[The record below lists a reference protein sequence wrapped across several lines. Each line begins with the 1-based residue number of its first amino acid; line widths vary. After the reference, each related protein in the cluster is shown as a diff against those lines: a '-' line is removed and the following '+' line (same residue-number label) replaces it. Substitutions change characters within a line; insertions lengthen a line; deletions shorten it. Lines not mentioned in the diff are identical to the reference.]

1 MCTYVM
7 GGDVVECGV
16 MESGAVGC
24 GVMGSDARE
33 YDVMESGTVEC
44 DVMQSDA
51 GECHVIQSDTV
62 ERDVMGRDVVKYDVM
77 ENDVNLTRGTMGL
90 VQGVQAG
97 CEMGYHQRVGDGPN
111 RNVRQEVT

>member
-1 MCTYVM
+1 M
-7 GGDVVECGV
+7 GGDAVECD
-16 MESGAVGC
+16 
-24 GVMGSDARE
+24 VMGSEA
-33 YDVMESGTVEC
+33 VEC

-51 GECHVIQSDTV
+51 V

-77 ENDVNLTRGTMGL
+77 ESDVNLTRGMMGL
-90 VQGVQAG
+90 VQGGQAG